1 MIIDVIEAFEY
12 QIRLKNINLQVF
24 IDTKLPEVIKSDQD
38 KIKQILFNLV

>member
-24 IDTKLPEVIKSDQD
+24 IDTKLPEVIKSD
-38 KIKQILFNLV
+38 